1 MNKIILNKFLEESNI
16 NKEGKQLEII
26 KSNISKH
33 NDYKEY
39 YKTIWSRKLAY
50 KKMQVDIIDY
60 EKRFGKIQL

>member
-1 MNKIILNKFLEESNI
+1 
-16 NKEGKQLEII
+16 LEIRR
-26 KSNISKH
+26 SNTSKH